1 MRIAIYLLL
10 GCALL
15 GMGCEK
21 PLTREEAL
29 PMIKSEF
36 SSSEKFQNKIFTK
49 LLKRYYN
56 GQSNQCS
63 GVTLCMQP
71 FLDSYSENYQYVDQS
86 EKNVLEQLKQK
97 GYIRIIDSTDNS
109 SCCLNFYVNIK
120 LTEKA
125 KKLLSNESLTKY
137 YQLEILS
144 KEVGNVTGIKETEKG
159 KKAEVDFSVIGH
171 YNDLANI
178 LRPNQNQISEETYTA
193 IFEKYDDGWRITSTQ
208 KH

>member
-1 MRIAIYLLL
+1 MRIAICLLL

-15 GMGCEK
+15 GVGCEK

-36 SSSEKFQNKIFTK
+36 NTGNKFQNKVYTK

-56 GQSNQCS
+56 GQSNQCP
-63 GVTLCMQP
+63 GATICMQP
-71 FLDSYSENYQYVDQS
+71 FLDSYNENYQYTSQS
-86 EKNVLEQLKQK
+86 ERNTLEQLKLK
-97 GYIRIIDSTDNS
+97 GYIQMIDSTDNS
-109 SCCLNFYVNIK
+109 SCCLNFYVNII

-125 KKLLSNESLTKY
+125 KKLLSNESSTKY
-137 YQLEILS
+137 YPLEILS

-159 KKAEVDFSVIGH
+159 KKAEVDFSVISQ
-171 YNDLANI
+171 YNELASI
-178 LRPNQNQISEETYTA
+178 LRPNLNQVSEETYTA
-193 IFEKYDDGWRITSTQ
+193 IFEKYDDGWRMTSTQ